1 MTADNG
7 DRLVVLLDSP
17 ELRPTT
23 TIGTLIRWPG
33 RGEHRPISF
42 VYDDGWLAETDAFP
56 LDPRTLLFAGDQ
68 PLGTDTLP
76 PALID
81 TTPDAWGQML
91 LAREQH
97 RLLSNWE
104 LLIGVSDETR
114 MGALR
119 LAPSADGPFLRD
131 GQPRVPAI
139 ASLREL
145 QDLARW
151 IEENPNADIEDERLR
166 DLVIPGSSLG
176 GARPKANV
184 RDTDDTLWI
193 AKFPSRE
200 DRRLDIGAWEFVYAN
215 LATKAGIEVA
225 QHRLMAVGP
234 GRGRTYLVRRFDRA
248 DDGARRLFVSAMTLT
263 DHRDGE
269 AASYPDIAQA
279 ISRFGARGSVR
290 SDLAQLFR
298 RMLFNVVAGNRDDH
312 LRNHGFLRFADG
324 WRLAPAFDMNPARAA
339 HLHRL
344 SLDGETSDQGLL
356 TALSTHRLYALTEDV
371 AYATLKEVVEVV
383 STWQTEADKAN
394 IPAAERQIVGSSLT
408 ALAEADELLR
418 AQPARRGK
426 DATIQT
432 N

>member
-1 MTADNG
+1 LTADNG
-7 DRLVVLLDSP
+7 DRLLVLLDSP

-33 RGEHRPISF
+33 RGERRPISF
-42 VYDDGWLAETDAFP
+42 VYDDDWLAEADAFP
-56 LDPRTLLFAGDQ
+56 LDPRTLLFSGDQ

-76 PALID
+76 PSLID

-91 LAREQH
+91 LARKQH

-119 LAPSADGPFLRD
+119 LAPSADGPFLQD
-131 GQPRVPAI
+131 GQPQVPAI

-145 QDLARW
+145 QDLAHW
-151 IEENPNADIEDERLR
+151 IEENPDADIDDQRLR
-166 DLVIPGSSLG
+166 DIVVPGSSLG

-184 RDTDDTLWI
+184 RDTDDSLWI

-225 QHRLMAVGP
+225 EHRLMSVGP

-248 DDGARRLFVSAMTLT
+248 DHGARRLFVSAMTLT

-298 RMLFNVVAGNRDDH
+298 RLLFNVVAGNRDDH
-312 LRNHGFLRFADG
+312 LRNHGFLRFVDG

-339 HLHRL
+339 HPHSL
-344 SLDGETSDQGLL
+344 SLDGETVEQDLL
-356 TALSTHRLYALTEDV
+356 TALSTHRLYALTEED
-371 AYATLKEVVEVV
+371 AYAMLKEVVEVV
-383 STWQTEADKAN
+383 STWETEAAEAK
-394 IPAAERQIVGSSLT
+394 IPAAERQIVASSLT
-408 ALAEADELLR
+408 ALAEADALLR
-418 AQPARRGK
+418 ARPGRQANHS
-426 DATIQT
+426 TIQT